1 MNQTLLFVVLL
12 VLVETFANVNLRW
25 FAQTNVF
32 NYLVQGIV
40 GYIGVVFFM
49 LKSLTSANLLY
60 VNGLWD
66 GVSAIVVSLTSYF
79 LLGERL
85 ESGEEYIGLIL
96 ILAGML
102 FMTLGK
108 NAK

>member
-1 MNQTLLFVVLL
+1 MMDSPLVSVILL
-12 VLVETFANVNLRW
+12 VLTETFANVNLRW

-32 NYLVQGIV
+32 NYLVQGV
-40 GYIGVVFFM
+40 LGYVGVVFFM
-49 LKSLTSANLLY
+49 YRALSSANLLY
-60 VNGLWD
+60 INGLWD

-85 ESGEEYIGLIL
+85 ETGQEYAGLLL

-108 NAK
+108 KN

>member
-12 VLVETFANVNLRW
+12 VAVETFANVNLRW

-32 NYLVQGIV
+32 NYLVQGV
-40 GYIGVVFFM
+40 LGYVGVVFFM
-49 LKSLTSANLLY
+49 FKSLTTANLLY

-66 GVSAIVVSLTSYF
+66 GVSAIFVSLTSYF

-85 ESGEEYIGLIL
+85 ETGEEYIGLVL

-108 NAK
+108 KS

>member
-1 MNQTLLFVVLL
+1 MDSPLVSVILL
-12 VLVETFANVNLRW
+12 VLTETFANVNLRW

-32 NYLVQGIV
+32 NYLIQGIL
-40 GYIGVVFFM
+40 GYVGVVFFM
-49 LKSLTSANLLY
+49 LRALTSANLLY

-79 LLGERL
+79 LLGDRL
-85 ESGEEYIGLIL
+85 ETGQEYAGLLL

-108 NAK
+108 KK

>member
-1 MNQTLLFVVLL
+1 MMDSPLVSVILL
-12 VLVETFANVNLRW
+12 VLTETFANVNLRW

-32 NYLVQGIV
+32 NYLVQGV
-40 GYIGVVFFM
+40 LGYVGVVFFM
-49 LKSLTSANLLY
+49 LRALTSANLLY

-79 LLGERL
+79 FLGDRL
-85 ESGEEYIGLIL
+85 ETGQEYAGLFL

-108 NAK
+108 KK